1 MTCILLVTPPSPL
14 GAVWQRVLSSP
25 PWTVVRSDPPPRS
38 CRAWAPENLHEAPA
52 LIVLA
57 GLSPHEQRLVTLRQW
72 HQSRRRRFPPV
83 LCLQDEGWT
92 GGILAAPEDGVNLTL
107 AASTPVTDVQA
118 VVRLLLAA
126 PRRDA
131 TSQQDEWIARM
142 WQAQEMLL
150 TEPALS
156 AAAVQATRTVLE
168 RLLAS
173 RLDEHALAAALA
185 LTLLPDGARPLALW
199 AREFAPP
206 PESAQRHPPADF
218 PLDRLRARLIRVGPQ
233 RFALPLDE
241 DDQPLAGWPAPAAGV
256 LDRAEGVAFVPW
268 SPLMARL
275 SGFIGTALCRNGMH
289 WLIPQPAVW
298 PPGAMHHEDA
308 SKRSSAA

>member
-1 MTCILLVTPPSPL
+1 M
-14 GAVWQRVLSSP
+14 
-25 PWTVVRSDPPPRS
+25 VRSDPPPRS
-38 CRAWAPENLHEAPA
+38 CRAWAPEHLQEAPA

-72 HQSRRRRFPPV
+72 HQSRKRRFPPV
-83 LCLQDEGWT
+83 LCLQDEGWM
-92 GGILAAPEDGVNLTL
+92 GGVLAAPEEGVNLTL
-107 AASTPVTDVQA
+107 PSSTPVTDVQT

-126 PRRDA
+126 PRRDG
-131 TSQQDEWIARM
+131 TTQHDEWIARL

-150 TEPALS
+150 TEPAQP

-173 RLDEHALAAALA
+173 RLDDTAMAAALA

-206 PESAQRHPPADF
+206 PPSNAQQLAMASF

-241 DDQPLAGWPAPAAGV
+241 DDQPLPGWPAPAAGV
-256 LDRAEGVAFVPW
+256 LDRAEGVAFVAW

-289 WLIPQPAVW
+289 WLIPQPAIW
-298 PPGAMHHEDA
+298 QTGAALHDDA
-308 SKRSSAA
+308 GSPSSSAF